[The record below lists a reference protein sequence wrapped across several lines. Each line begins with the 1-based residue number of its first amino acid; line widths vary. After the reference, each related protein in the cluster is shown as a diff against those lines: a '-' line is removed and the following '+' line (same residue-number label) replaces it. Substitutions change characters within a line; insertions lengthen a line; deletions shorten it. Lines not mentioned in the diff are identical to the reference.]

1 MRNKKKGAN
10 NAMYG
15 GRYMYCWGGTCCGQ
29 RGEPIEKNAAHG
41 VLWLG
46 RRIDVAKTNDSAQDE
61 QQ

>member
-1 MRNKKKGAN
+1 
-10 NAMYG
+10 MYG